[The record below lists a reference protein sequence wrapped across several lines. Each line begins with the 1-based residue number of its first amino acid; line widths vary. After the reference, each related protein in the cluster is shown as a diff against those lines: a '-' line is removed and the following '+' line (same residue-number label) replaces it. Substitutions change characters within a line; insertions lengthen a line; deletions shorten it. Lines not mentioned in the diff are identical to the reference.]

1 MWRDDTENPN
11 SRAPM
16 SARDA
21 AVNPSI
27 YEINVA
33 SFAMYAR
40 IALTFLR
47 ITILERFMPRLSAD
61 ALKTRIA
68 LLQKQL
74 AAAEQNKAPAIKK
87 VQALMKKL
95 GVTLADLGGAASAKP
110 AAPAKA
116 PKKPR
121 KAGGTVAIKYR
132 DEAGNTWTGRGKTP
146 RWLVEAEKAG
156 KPRESFKIP
165 G

>member
-1 MWRDDTENPN
+1 
-11 SRAPM
+11 
-16 SARDA
+16 
-21 AVNPSI
+21 
-27 YEINVA
+27 
-33 SFAMYAR
+33 
-40 IALTFLR
+40 
-47 ITILERFMPRLSAD
+47 MPRLSAD

-68 LLQKQL
+68 QLQKQL

-95 GVTLADLGGAASAKP
+95 GVTLADLGGAATTKS
-110 AAPAKA
+110 APAEKA
-116 PKKPR
+116 PRKPR
-121 KAGGTVAIKYR
+121 KSGGTVAIKYR

-156 KPRESFKIP
+156 KSRESFKIP

>member
-1 MWRDDTENPN
+1 
-11 SRAPM
+11 
-16 SARDA
+16 
-21 AVNPSI
+21 
-27 YEINVA
+27 
-33 SFAMYAR
+33 MYAH

-74 AAAEQNKAPAIKK
+74 AAAEQSKAPAIKK

-95 GVTLADLGGAASAKP
+95 GVTLSDLGGAANSKP

-121 KAGGTVAIKYR
+121 KSGGTVAIKYR

-146 RWLVEAEKAG
+146 RWLVEAEKTG
-156 KPRESFKIP
+156 KPRESFKIS